1 MAQATEALVLISGSS
16 IDIDTD
22 AGEGPGKGLRGH
34 TNAIWKFGDL
44 IKFCGI
50 LESMS
55 RCRHTERQEGC
66 TLCRGS
72 VTDANALE
80 TDFGVCFVDVAPFRA
95 LIAERRM
102 TALRVVLRIIL
113 DHNLGESE
121 MRQIRRQCP

>member
-1 MAQATEALVLISGSS
+1 MAHATEALVLISGSS

-22 AGEGPGKGLRGH
+22 AGERPGKGFSSH

-44 IKFCGI
+44 IKFCKI

-55 RCRHTERQEGC
+55 RMSTRKRQKGEC

-72 VTDANALE
+72 VTVANALE
-80 TDFGVCFVDVAPFRA
+80 TDFGVCFVDVAPLRA

-102 TALRVVLRIIL
+102 TAVRIVLR
-113 DHNLGESE
+113 NNS
-121 MRQIRRQCP
+121 RS